1 MSRKDRLKNSSVE
14 SEKIIKEIKQA
25 QDDIKNAENFFQNVT
40 DIELIDVA
48 IYELEAKKSK
58 YQYLIKIAKEKGI
71 KRSIKESLIESM
83 AK

>member
-1 MSRKDRLKNSSVE
+1 MSRRNRLKNSNIE

-25 QDDIKNAENFFQNVT
+25 QNDIKNAENFFQNVT
-40 DIELIDVA
+40 EIELIDVA

-71 KRSIKESLIESM
+71 KRSIKEYLIESM

>member
-25 QDDIKNAENFFQNVT
+25 QNDIKNAENFFQNVT

-48 IYELEAKKSK
+48 IYELEAKRSK
-58 YQYLIKIAKEKGI
+58 YQYLIKIAKEKGL

>member
-1 MSRKDRLKNSSVE
+1 MSRRSKLRNNLE
-14 SEKIIKEIKQA
+14 SEELIKEIKQA
-25 QDDIKNAENFFQNVT
+25 QNEIKNAENFFQNAT
-40 DIELIDVA
+40 DMELIDVA

-71 KRSIKESLIESM
+71 KRSITETLIEYM

>member
-25 QDDIKNAENFFQNVT
+25 QNDIKNAENFFQNVT

-58 YQYLIKIAKEKGI
+58 YQYLIKIAKENGI
-71 KRSIKESLIESM
+71 KRSIKESLI
-83 AK
+83 

>member
-1 MSRKDRLKNSSVE
+1 MSRKDRLKKFNVE
-14 SEKIIKEIKQA
+14 NEKIIKEIKQA
-25 QDDIKNAENFFQNVT
+25 QNDIKNAENFFQNVT

-71 KRSIKESLIESM
+71 KRSIKDYLIESM

>member
-1 MSRKDRLKNSSVE
+1 MSRKDRLKNFSVE
-14 SEKIIKEIKQA
+14 NEKIIKEIKQA
-25 QDDIKNAENFFQNVT
+25 QNDIKNAENFFQNVT

>member
-1 MSRKDRLKNSSVE
+1 MSRKNKLRNNSIE
-14 SEKIIKEIKQA
+14 SEKIIDEIWQA
-25 QDDIKNAENFFQNVT
+25 QREIRNAENFFQNAT
-40 DIELIDVA
+40 EIELIDVA

-71 KRSIKESLIESM
+71 KKSIKDYLIESM

>member
-25 QDDIKNAENFFQNVT
+25 QNDIKNAENFFQNVT

-71 KRSIKESLIESM
+71 TRSIKESLIESM

>member
-1 MSRKDRLKNSSVE
+1 MSRKDRLKNSSAE

-25 QDDIKNAENFFQNVT
+25 QNDIKNAENFFQNVT

>member
-1 MSRKDRLKNSSVE
+1 MSRNNKLKNVNLE
-14 SEKIIKEIKQA
+14 NEKIIKEIRVA
-25 QDDIKNAENFFQNVT
+25 QNEIKAAENFFHNVT

-58 YQYLIKIAKEKGI
+58 YQYLIKMAKEKGV
-71 KRSIKESLIESM
+71 KKSIKDSLIESM

>member
-1 MSRKDRLKNSSVE
+1 M
-14 SEKIIKEIKQA
+14 
-25 QDDIKNAENFFQNVT
+25 
-40 DIELIDVA
+40 ELIDVA

-71 KRSIKESLIESM
+71 KRSITETLIESM

>member
-1 MSRKDRLKNSSVE
+1 MSRKDRLKNFSVE
-14 SEKIIKEIKQA
+14 NEKIIKEIKRA
-25 QDDIKNAENFFQNVT
+25 QNDIKNAENFFQNVT

-71 KRSIKESLIESM
+71 KRSVKDYLIESM

>member
-1 MSRKDRLKNSSVE
+1 MSRRNKFKNE
-14 SEKIIKEIKQA
+14 NLENEKIIKEIKVA
-25 QDDIKNAENFFQNVT
+25 QKEIKVAENFFHNVS

-58 YQYLIKIAKEKGI
+58 YQYLIRMAKEKGV
-71 KRSIKESLIESM
+71 KKSIKDSLIESM

>member
-25 QDDIKNAENFFQNVT
+25 QNDIKNAENFFQNVT

>member
-1 MSRKDRLKNSSVE
+1 MSRKDRLKNSSIE
-14 SEKIIKEIKQA
+14 SEKIINEIKQA
-25 QDDIKNAENFFQNVT
+25 QNDIKNAENFFQNVT

-58 YQYLIKIAKEKGI
+58 YQYLIKIAKERGI

>member
-1 MSRKDRLKNSSVE
+1 MSRKDRLKNFSVE
-14 SEKIIKEIKQA
+14 NEKIIKEIKRA
-25 QDDIKNAENFFQNVT
+25 QNDIKNAENFFQNVT

-71 KRSIKESLIESM
+71 KRSIKDYLIESM

>member
-25 QDDIKNAENFFQNVT
+25 QNDIKNAENFFQNVT

-71 KRSIKESLIESM
+71 KRSIK
-83 AK
+83 